1 MHDFVKLKMHAG
13 SLKGSLEAD
22 RSVKSLATTV
32 ERLCETC
39 LALQARVEELEK
51 RLQPPDAQPSQPPEM
66 R

>member
-1 MHDFVKLKMHAG
+1 MHDFAKLKLHAG

-32 ERLCETC
+32 ERLCESC

-51 RLQPPDAQPSQPPEM
+51 KLQAPDAQPDHPTDA